1 MEQELR
7 IHRDQA
13 IKLLQENYA
22 QSREGVDLL
31 VQDRLTA
38 LATAA
43 RSKGARP
50 SGAEMEALYQEVL
63 DLSYTIFSLG
73 YAVGQTMPQTASK
86 SR

>member
-22 QSREGVDLL
+22 QSREGVELL
-31 VQDRLTA
+31 VQDRLA
-38 LATAA
+38 GLASAV
-43 RSKGARP
+43 RSKGAPP
-50 SGAEMEALYQEVL
+50 SSAETEALYREVL